1 MHFMSLWSPSLT
13 SWSISSSSLLRLLLV
28 SSLAWWFGP
37 PSIAA
42 QESHSSVPS
51 RLALSRQCQGDI
63 ELYHKYFTATAQI
76 NSDSLAHYLFE
87 ITLRPVL
94 TQHYDLNVCQF
105 RPIQFA
111 HNRTFTLRHLA
122 PLKHC
127 EDVTELIHI
136 LGTNSTWQLPLWA
149 QGLSHTPFFS
159 MCYLST
165 ALVIT
170 LQLRFACRKALAGLL
185 STFQSR

>member
-1 MHFMSLWSPSLT
+1 MHFMSLWSPSST

-28 SSLAWWFGP
+28 SSSVWWFGP

-42 QESHSSVPS
+42 LKSPSSVPS
-51 RLALSRQCQGDI
+51 RLALLRQCRGDI
-63 ELYHKYFTATAQI
+63 ELYHNYFTATAQI
-76 NSDSLAHYLFE
+76 NSDSLAHYLYE
-87 ITLRPVL
+87 LTLRPVL
-94 TQHYDLNVCQF
+94 AEHYKLNVCQF

-111 HNRTFTLRHLA
+111 HNHTFSLRHLA

-127 EDVTELIHI
+127 EDVAELIHI

-149 QGLSHTPFFS
+149 QGLSHSPSFS

-165 ALVIT
+165 ALVII
-170 LQLRFACRKALAGLL
+170 LQLKFACRKAWAGLL
-185 STFQSR
+185 STLRSG